1 VNYFDKSKRDK
12 GIMKITYTLTQKDME
27 KIIADYMKEKYNF
40 NKQPYVRIVKEK
52 HDDYYDQDK
61 KIEVIVGYVSE
72 W

>member
-1 VNYFDKSKRDK
+1 
-12 GIMKITYTLTQKDME
+12 MKVTYTLTQDDME
-27 KIIADYMKEKYNF
+27 KIIADYMKNKYNL
-40 NKQPYVRIVKEK
+40 NEPNVRIVKEE